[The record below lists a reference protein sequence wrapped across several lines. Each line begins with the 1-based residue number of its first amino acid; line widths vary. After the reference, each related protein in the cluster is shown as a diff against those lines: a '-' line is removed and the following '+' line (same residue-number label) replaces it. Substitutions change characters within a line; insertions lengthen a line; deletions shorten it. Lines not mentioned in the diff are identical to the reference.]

1 MSALRVL
8 VYVQHLLGIG
18 HLKRAATISNA
29 LAESGCDV
37 ALVSGGMPVSQIEL
51 GGATLE
57 QLPPIR
63 ASEDFSRL
71 LNDQGDDI
79 DTTFKSLRRDR
90 LLGFWQAFQPDV
102 LIVELFPFGRRQMRF
117 ELLPLLSEATTAA
130 RPPIVIASVRD
141 ILQNRTPERVRE
153 ALRWFYSYYDYLL
166 VHADPDVVRLEA
178 SVPAVT
184 DITDRIH
191 YTGYVFDGGRGSM
204 DEPRQNSGDVVV
216 SAGGGAVGEALLR
229 TAIAA
234 RSETIYRDRTWRVL
248 VGRGVSRCDFDSLA
262 GEALPGVIVERARSD
277 FSELLAAGELSI
289 SQCGYNTMTEILGAK
304 ISAVVVP
311 FVGDGETE
319 QTARAEIWAARG
331 RVTIATENDLSPATM
346 AAAVNA
352 AAKLPVPDALGVNMN
367 GANQTAELIT
377 RLARSRAVP

>member
-37 ALVSGGMPVSQIEL
+37 ALVSGGMPVPQIEL
-51 GGATLE
+51 SGATLE

-79 DTTFKSLRRDR
+79 DTTFKSLRRDH
-90 LLGFWQAFQPDV
+90 LLGFWQTFQPDI

-141 ILQNRTPERVRE
+141 ILQNRTPERVCE
-153 ALRWFYSYYDYLL
+153 ALAWFDSYYDYLL

-191 YTGYVFDGGRGSM
+191 YTGYVVDGGLGSA
-204 DEPRQNSGDVVV
+204 DGPRQNSGDVVV

-234 RSETIYRDRTWRVL
+234 RSETIYRHRTWRVL

-289 SQCGYNTMTEILGAK
+289 SQCGYNTMTEILAAK
-304 ISAVVVP
+304 VPAVVVP

-352 AAKLPVPDALGVNMN
+352 AAKLPVPDVLGVNMN

>member
-1 MSALRVL
+1 M
-8 VYVQHLLGIG
+8 
-18 HLKRAATISNA
+18 
-29 LAESGCDV
+29 
-37 ALVSGGMPVSQIEL
+37 
-51 GGATLE
+51 
-57 QLPPIR
+57 
-63 ASEDFSRL
+63 
-71 LNDQGDDI
+71 
-79 DTTFKSLRRDR
+79 
-90 LLGFWQAFQPDV
+90 
-102 LIVELFPFGRRQMRF
+102 
-117 ELLPLLSEATTAA
+117 
-130 RPPIVIASVRD
+130 
-141 ILQNRTPERVRE
+141 
-153 ALRWFYSYYDYLL
+153 
-166 VHADPDVVRLEA
+166 ADPDVVRLEA

-191 YTGYVFDGGRGSM
+191 YTGYVVDGGLGSA
-204 DEPRQNSGDVVV
+204 DGPRQNSGDVVV

-234 RSETIYRDRTWRVL
+234 RSETIYRHRTWRVL

-289 SQCGYNTMTEILGAK
+289 SQCGYNTMTEILAAK
-304 ISAVVVP
+304 VPAVVVP

-352 AAKLPVPDALGVNMN
+352 AAKLPVPDVLGVNMN